1 MIENTFEL
9 KIYFECLT
17 VFRNILNDGV
27 IKRLK
32 DLITCIDKNDSE
44 YEEIICAYTDF
55 FHSFSSSVP
64 IESLSTYLI
73 KLILYNENAF
83 SRIVEKR
90 NDEMLESSLSK
101 AVENDLVSLQ
111 KIASLNAKDIKD
123 FILKIYNEDGFR
135 KNIIRSLPEWTFEDD
150 NLLEHEVEIINKF
163 KSATS
168 WKDCIDVLTGF
179 YKRYGSGRLAK
190 YKGFVW
196 DNKEIKGIKE
206 ADPVRLSEL
215 IGYDTERKEVVDNTI
230 CFLRGYPA
238 NNILLYGDRGTGK
251 SSTVKA
257 LLNEYYEF
265 GLRIVEV
272 PKAYLG
278 ELPDV
283 IRAIKDRAQ
292 KFILFIDDL
301 AFEDNE
307 ECYTA
312 LKAALEGGLECRTKN
327 IVIYATSNRRHLIKE
342 KFSERAGL
350 MSDNHEDEIRAGDTI
365 QEKLSLADRFGIT
378 VTFTLPDKN
387 KYLDIVEGIANS
399 RNLAVDKE
407 FLHKEAMKWEI
418 MYNGRSPRTAKQ
430 FVDWLEGRLSMP
442 ENNSIQNKNT
452 RGGL

>member
-1 MIENTFEL
+1 MIENTFEF
-9 KIYFECLT
+9 KIYFESLT
-17 VFRNILNDGV
+17 VFRDILNDGV
-27 IKRLK
+27 INSLK
-32 DLITCIDKNDSE
+32 ALITCIDKNDAE
-44 YEEIICAYTDF
+44 YEEIVSAYANF
-55 FHSFSSSVP
+55 YHKFSSTVP
-64 IESLSTYLI
+64 LDSLSTYLI

-90 NDEMLESSLSK
+90 NNEIPESSLEK

-111 KIASLNAKDIKD
+111 KIASLNARDIKE

-135 KNIIRSLPEWTFEDD
+135 KNIIWSLPEWTFEDD
-150 NLLEHEVEIINKF
+150 EVLHHEVQIINAF
-163 KSATS
+163 KSAVS
-168 WKDCIDVLTGF
+168 WKDCMGKLTSF
-179 YKRYGSGRLAK
+179 YKRYGSGKLAK

-196 DNKEIKGIKE
+196 DNKELKGITQ
-206 ADPVRLSEL
+206 ADTVKLSEL

-238 NNILLYGDRGTGK
+238 NNMLLYGDRGTGK

-350 MSDNHEDEIRAGDTI
+350 TSDNQDDEIRARDTI

-387 KYLDIVEGIANS
+387 KYLEIVEGIAKS
-399 RNLAVDKE
+399 RNLEVDKD

-430 FVDWLEGRLSMP
+430 FVDWLEGRLSMT
-442 ENNSIQNKNT
+442 N
-452 RGGL
+452 